1 MCLSLYWESYTT
13 VHLLISSSASSSFI
27 ATVFIVFH
35 QSAVRSSLGHWVIQ
49 DVSVGLDEV
58 LLLFE
63 MYFQNSF
70 DHHKRNAALEEENWV
85 RIHTS

>member
-1 MCLSLYWESYTT
+1 MYFLFCEFYTT

-27 ATVFIVFH
+27 ATVTVTVLN
-35 QSAVRSSLGHWVIQ
+35 SAVCSSLGLRVIQ

-63 MYFQNSF
+63 IHFQHSL
-70 DHHKRNAALEEENWV
+70 DHHKGNASLEEENTV
-85 RIHTS
+85 RLRTC